1 MPTWWVRVSSSA
13 LTYKTIRV
21 HSQQITC
28 FGCKLK
34 CTWPLIMKYTWWLFV
49 FGMKKYWVHFQRKG
63 NHSSSKHIGNKT
75 FTSTQ
80 GKESLLF
87 LSWYALLMFLYFFFL
102 SFQTA
107 QSLCFK
113 ILQFFTIYSLH
124 LISMFFYSY
133 VLYFLLQTSPL

>member
-1 MPTWWVRVSSSA
+1 MAIDNEIHVMTFCVWNEKILSSFFKGKETTVVQNI
-13 LTYKTIRV
+13 LEI
-21 HSQQITC
+21 
-28 FGCKLK
+28 KL
-34 CTWPLIMKYTWWLFV
+34 PLQPK
-49 FGMKKYWVHFQRKG
+49 
-63 NHSSSKHIGNKT
+63 
-75 FTSTQ
+75 